1 MIKLKIKQLFVMDLS
16 SLLNRLRTAKQVE
29 KNS

>member
-1 MIKLKIKQLFVMDLS
+1 MIKLKIKQFVMDLS